1 MKKLIYLIII
11 LAILLFGSCN
21 THTQTNMISFEEI
34 KEVYD
39 KMKADGVN
47 TDTNMLYGYFFTN
60 NEPMG
65 LENVATELKEMNF
78 DYVDIYQDEDST
90 YWLHMERIEKHDA
103 KSLFELNK
111 SLYKIADKH
120 KIDSY
125 DGFDIGNADKT
136 KPIK

>member
-1 MKKLIYLIII
+1 M
-11 LAILLFGSCN
+11 SCN
-21 THTQTNMISFEEI
+21 SDSQMNMIPVEEI
-34 KEVYD
+34 EEIYD
-39 KMKADGVN
+39 KMKTDGVN
-47 TDTNMLYGYFFTN
+47 TDTIMLYGYFFTN
-60 NEPMG
+60 NEPKG

-90 YWLHMERIEKHDA
+90 YWLHMERIEKHNA

-111 SLYKIADKH
+111 SLYKIAEKH

-136 KPIK
+136 KPLK

>member
-1 MKKLIYLIII
+1 
-11 LAILLFGSCN
+11 
-21 THTQTNMISFEEI
+21 MISFEEI